1 MGGEQQGIISRV
13 SYGDEIPAGS
23 FHGDEV
29 PTGSFHSDEVP
40 AGSFH

>member
-1 MGGEQQGIISRV
+1 MGGEQKGIIPRA
-13 SYGDEIPAGS
+13 SY
-23 FHGDEV
+23 GDEV